1 MNVRFLKVSRRE
13 LATVPLTALLI
24 SFVLL
29 SAVNG
34 AQAATANFP
43 EPKYVETNGIR
54 MAYYEQGE
62 GFPVIFSHGFPEL
75 AYSWRYQLDA
85 LAKAGFRAI
94 APDQRGYGLTDQPE
108 ELTSYDMHHLTGDLV
123 GLMDALN
130 IEKAVFCGHDWGG
143 AVVWNMATL
152 HPDRVAG
159 VIGVNT
165 PHNAR
170 GPMAPVEMLTRMRG
184 ENNYIVTFQEPGKA
198 EKILEKDVEK
208 TFRLF
213 LRKNNMTAKE
223 FAKLPADAPERSF
236 DLLSMLQSDA
246 ANITGETLISDKDLQ
261 VYIDTYTKTGFT
273 GGVNW
278 YRNIDRNWETTEGVS
293 AKIDKPCLYV
303 GAEDDVVLPPSMA
316 ANMGNLIA
324 DLEKKVIPECGHW
337 TQQQK
342 PDELNAILVDWL
354 TRKFGPKGK

>member
-1 MNVRFLKVSRRE
+1 MHTRNSKLSLRNCITLFS
-13 LATVPLTALLI
+13 ATVVA
-24 SFVLL
+24 FAVLL
-29 SAVNG
+29 SVPNSAL
-34 AQAATANFP
+34 AATANFP
-43 EPKYVETNGIR
+43 EPKFVETNGIR

-94 APDQRGYGLTDQPE
+94 APDQRGYGKTDQPKE
-108 ELTSYDMHHLTGDLV
+108 VTSYDIHHLTGDLV
-123 GLMDALN
+123 GLMDALK
-130 IEKAVFCGHDWGG
+130 IDKAVFCGHDWGG

-165 PHNAR
+165 PHNPR
-170 GPMAPVEMLTRMRG
+170 SPMAPVELLTRMRG
-184 ENNYIVTFQEPGKA
+184 ENNYIVTFQEPNTA
-198 EKILEKDVEK
+198 EEALEADVEK

-213 LRKNNMTAKE
+213 LRKNGMTAKE
-223 FAKLPADAPERSF
+223 FAKLPPDAPERSF
-236 DLLSMLQSDA
+236 DLLSMLKSDA
-246 ANITGETLISDKDLQ
+246 ANFPGETLISDDDLQ
-261 VYIDTYTKTGFT
+261 VYIDTYERTGFT

-293 AKIDKPCLYV
+293 SEINVPCLYV

-316 ANMGNLIA
+316 ANMGSLIP
-324 DLEKKVIPECGHW
+324 DLEKKIIPACGHW
-337 TQQQK
+337 TQQEK

-354 TRKFGPKGK
+354 TPRFGTKK